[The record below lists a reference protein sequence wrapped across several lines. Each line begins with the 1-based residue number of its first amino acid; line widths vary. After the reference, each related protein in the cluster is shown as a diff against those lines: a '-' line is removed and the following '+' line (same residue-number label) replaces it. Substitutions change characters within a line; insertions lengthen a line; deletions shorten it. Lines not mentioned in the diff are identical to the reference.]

1 MLRCFRRLLS
11 LGGVLFCVTAPA
23 QSGSE
28 SESLAR
34 AESDLMAA
42 ARPGAE
48 PQFNGARVLGIQ
60 PHTPFL
66 CALAVSGERPM
77 TFAAAMLPRGLN
89 LDRATGIISGSLARP
104 GDYNFTCRA
113 ANARGQAETRLRIQC
128 GETLAL
134 TPPMGWNSYD
144 AFGDAVTEAE
154 VLANAA
160 WLKAHLQ
167 PLGWDTI
174 VVDFRWYDRLADGA
188 RVQDPEGVMIDQFG
202 RCLPAPNRFP
212 SAAGGLGFKPLADRL
227 HGMGLKFGLHIM
239 RGIPRL
245 AVQANLP
252 IAGSPFQAQEA
263 VLPADDTNRTC
274 VWNRDM
280 FGVDGDSPAGRAWYA
295 SVARQYAAWGA
306 DYIKCDDI
314 DYLIRGRIY
323 EAAEIEALS
332 RALRACG
339 RSVVLSLS
347 PGPAPVNCSRHLR
360 QFANL
365 WRISGDFWDNWK
377 ALNHNFDLFADW
389 RAEAGPGHW
398 PDGDM
403 IPFGHICLRN
413 CDVKPE
419 RWTRFTRPEQL
430 TLMSLWCLE
439 SYPSC
444 WG

>member
-1 MLRCFRRLLS
+1 
-11 LGGVLFCVTAPA
+11 
-23 QSGSE
+23 
-28 SESLAR
+28 
-34 AESDLMAA
+34 
-42 ARPGAE
+42 
-48 PQFNGARVLGIQ
+48 
-60 PHTPFL
+60 
-66 CALAVSGERPM
+66 
-77 TFAAAMLPRGLN
+77 
-89 LDRATGIISGSLARP
+89 
-104 GDYNFTCRA
+104 
-113 ANARGQAETRLRIQC
+113 
-128 GETLAL
+128 
-134 TPPMGWNSYD
+134 
-144 AFGDAVTEAE
+144 
-154 VLANAA
+154 
-160 WLKAHLQ
+160 
-167 PLGWDTI
+167 
-174 VVDFRWYDRLADGA
+174 
-188 RVQDPEGVMIDQFG
+188 MIDQFG

-212 SAAGGLGFKPLADRL
+212 SAAGGLGFKPLANRL

-439 SYPSC
+439 SSPLMLGMNLPDNDEWTTALLTNPEVLAVDQDAPAAPRGAFTGNPCRPKRGSRNSRTVVTRSASSIALINPCASMSRGATSVFCGRRRCATSGCGATWAGRNGTPPSWRRTAAFC
-444 WG
+444 WASNHPLEPARRNVNVPGDGIEFGSAFLSGGILRPPAARAGRCGVRRV